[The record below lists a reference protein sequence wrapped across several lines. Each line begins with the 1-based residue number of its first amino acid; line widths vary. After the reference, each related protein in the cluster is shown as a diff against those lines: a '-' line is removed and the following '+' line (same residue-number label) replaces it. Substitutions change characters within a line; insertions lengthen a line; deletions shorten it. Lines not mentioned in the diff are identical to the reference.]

1 MTSNSTLR
9 YILKKKENIYP
20 LKNMHT
26 NVHSSIT
33 DNSLKVP
40 KQAKCPPID
49 EYVNKGGTFTGWNE
63 VLKHATHR

>member
-1 MTSNSTLR
+1 
-9 YILKKKENIYP
+9 
-20 LKNMHT
+20 MHT

-40 KQAKCPPID
+40 KQAKCSPID

-63 VLKHATHR
+63 VLKHATLRSAAELR